1 MPLKMLQKKRLPMS
15 SRNLKAVS
23 LFVILPMLL
32 SSCFLTILPFS
43 GGTGKLKLY
52 TYEEYSK
59 KELNNAIQCF
69 YKKHP
74 QYIPP
79 QKYKNTMIHYYS
91 DLSDPESRRVNADT
105 VQVHFYVKTNE
116 GDEILY
122 WTVFTGLQKE
132 WMSKS
137 TKLALVGYKKKSE
150 KLLIYEDFKNERVIK
165 KDINIKIFE
174 SEILP
179 KIKEN
184 LGKGK
189 CD

>member
-1 MPLKMLQKKRLPMS
+1 MLPKKRLPMR
-15 SRNLKAVS
+15 SRNLKGVS
-23 LFVILPMLL
+23 LIVILPLL
-32 SSCFLTILPFS
+32 LNSCFLTILPFS

-52 TYEEYSK
+52 TYEDYSK

-79 QKYKNTMIHYYS
+79 EKYKNTMIHYYS

-105 VQVHFYVKTNE
+105 VQFHFYVKTNE

-122 WTVFTGLQKE
+122 WTRLSGLQE
-132 WMSKS
+132 NWISKPS
-137 TKLALVGYKKKSE
+137 ELALKGYKKNSE
-150 KLLIYEDFKNERVIK
+150 KLLIHEDFKNERVIK

-179 KIKEN
+179 KLQEYLTKS
-184 LGKGK
+184 G